1 MSVVDVREMRVVVS
15 EPRVLMNMG
24 VRLPHV
30 PLKIVG
36 VLMVVVM
43 LVAVRVL
50 QLGVLMLVGM
60 VFCQMKPNTGGH
72 QGC

>member
-1 MSVVDVREMRVVVS
+1 MRVVVS
-15 EPRVLMNMG
+15 EPRVLMGMG

-30 PLKIVG
+30 PFKIVG

-43 LVAVRVL
+43 LVSMRVL
-50 QLGVLMLVGM
+50 QLGMLVLMGM

-72 QGC
+72 QGG

>member
-1 MSVVDVREMRVVVS
+1 MSVVDVRDVRVVVP

-30 PLKIVG
+30 PLKVVG

-43 LVAVRVL
+43 LVPVRVL
-50 QLGVLMLVGM
+50 
-60 VFCQMKPNTGGH
+60 
-72 QGC
+72 